1 MFNVTSQANLYI
13 QAFVA
18 VIVIGMFYNLWTS
31 TKLYGG
37 LIGKAVRLF
46 GLGTLFITL
55 AIMEHLL
62 IVFQIIR
69 NDPRLALAQDGFDLI
84 GLIFLG
90 LGFSALISA
99 TKQ

>member
-1 MFNVTSQANLYI
+1 MFTLTSNANLYI

-18 VIVIGMFYNLWTS
+18 MIVIGMFYNLWIS

-37 LIGKAVRLF
+37 IIGKAVRLF
-46 GLGTLFITL
+46 GIGTLFITL
-55 AIMEHLL
+55 AIIEHLL
-62 IVFQIIR
+62 VVFQIIR
-69 NDPRLALAQDGFDLI
+69 SDPRLAVAQDAFDLV